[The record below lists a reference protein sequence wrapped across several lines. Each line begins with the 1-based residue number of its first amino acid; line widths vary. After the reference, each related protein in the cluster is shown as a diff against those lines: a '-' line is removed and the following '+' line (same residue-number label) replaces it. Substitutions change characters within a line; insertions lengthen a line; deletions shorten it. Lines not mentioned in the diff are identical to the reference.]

1 MTASTTDQRTARD
14 ADQARREF
22 LKRCGKFAVV
32 TPPAVSFLLSTTL
45 DSPAAA
51 ASGGIGRGGGGGG
64 DSCDLFCQ
72 IGRALGLNG

>member
-1 MTASTTDQRTARD
+1 MTASTTDRQTTRD
-14 ADQARREF
+14 ADEARREF

-51 ASGGIGRGGGGGG
+51 ASGGVGRGGGGSGG
-64 DSCDLFCQ
+64 CDLFCQ
-72 IGRALGLNG
+72 IGRALGRGG